1 MFFQYKFWK
10 YLNGFKAVLKLW
22 FPKMML
28 ACTTE
33 NELKTTQVPLL
44 YIGFQVMEFY

>member
-1 MFFQYKFWK
+1 MSFQCEFWK

-28 ACTTE
+28 ACATE
-33 NELKTTQVPLL
+33 SELKAAQVPLL
-44 YIGFQVMEFY
+44 PIGFQVMEFY